1 MQSLEICIIH
11 FLFYR
16 KFLQLRTSGS
26 LCFHNSDVDTVFDI
40 SRTLYERNF
49 EKINTIYKEKS
60 IPAELGLVIG
70 AITESQ
76 KLINLATVSKN

>member
-26 LCFHNSDVDTVFDI
+26 LCFHNSDVNTVFDI

-49 EKINTIYKEKS
+49 EKTIQYTK
-60 IPAELGLVIG
+60 
-70 AITESQ
+70 
-76 KLINLATVSKN
+76 KNQFQLNWDL

>member
-26 LCFHNSDVDTVFDI
+26 LCFHNSDVNTVFDI

-49 EKINTIYKEKS
+49 EKS
-60 IPAELGLVIG
+60 IQY
-70 AITESQ
+70 T
-76 KLINLATVSKN
+76 KKNQFQLNWDL

>member
-26 LCFHNSDVDTVFDI
+26 LCFHNSDVNTVFD
-40 SRTLYERNF
+40 
-49 EKINTIYKEKS
+49 IYKEKS